1 MPTTLRPFAH
11 HRPTRFL
18 PPLLWMGLITLGS
31 SGLLSGDR
39 TGPWVLALL
48 GHLMPWAS
56 PATLYAIHFG
66 LRKLG
71 HLTEFGI
78 LAVLWHRS
86 LMPWPG
92 AVTAAFVFATAYGGL
107 DELRQGLEPSR
118 VPSLADVVLDALG
131 AWLGL
136 TAWTEAASL
145 RARTLRAAAWGVG
158 LVAGLGVL
166 GVALDASLGR
176 PAGDASV
183 AALGL
188 SLVATGL
195 ARLAR
200 HARSR
205 IRPGASG
212 GP

>member
-1 MPTTLRPFAH
+1 MPTTPRPFAH
-11 HRPTRFL
+11 HGPARFL

-31 SGLLSGDR
+31 SSLLSGDR
-39 TGPWVLALL
+39 TGPWVLAVL
-48 GHLMPWAS
+48 GPLMPWAS
-56 PATLYAIHFG
+56 PATLYGIHFG

-86 LMPWPG
+86 LTPWPR

-118 VPSLADVVLDALG
+118 VPSLADVVVDAVG

-136 TAWTEAASL
+136 AAWTEAASL

-158 LVAGLGVL
+158 LVAGLAVL

-176 PAGDASV
+176 PAGDAGI

-205 IRPGASG
+205 IPPGASG

>member
-1 MPTTLRPFAH
+1 MPTTPRPFAH
-11 HRPTRFL
+11 HRPARFL

-31 SGLLSGDR
+31 SGLLSGDQ
-39 TGPWVLALL
+39 TGRWVVALL

-56 PATLYAIHFG
+56 PATLYGVHVG

-86 LMPWPG
+86 LMPWPR
-92 AVTAAFVFATAYGGL
+92 AVSAAFVFATTYGGL

-118 VPSLADVVLDALG
+118 VPSRADVVVDALG

-136 TAWTEAASL
+136 AAWTEAASL
-145 RARTLRAAAWGVG
+145 RAGTLRVAAWGVG
-158 LVAGLGVL
+158 LVAGLAVL

-176 PAGDASV
+176 PAGDAGV

-188 SLVATGL
+188 CLVATGL
-195 ARLAR
+195 ARFAR
-200 HARSR
+200 RARSR
-205 IRPGASG
+205 IPPSAPG